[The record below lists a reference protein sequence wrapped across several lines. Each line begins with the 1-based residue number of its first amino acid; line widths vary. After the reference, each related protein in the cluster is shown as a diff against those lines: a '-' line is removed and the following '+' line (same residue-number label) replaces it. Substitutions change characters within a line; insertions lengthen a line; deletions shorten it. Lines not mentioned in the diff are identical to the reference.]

1 MAKKYTI
8 EFTRNAVYQE
18 TGYVLIDASSKAEAR
33 EIAKEMLENGGDVMD
48 YEGDVSDLDFV
59 PEQLLESPQVKI
71 HSIEVDDIISGDDE
85 PDEEYDECED
95 EEDF

>member
-18 TGYVLIDASSKAEAR
+18 TGYMLIDASSKAEAR
-33 EIAKEMLENGGDVMD
+33 EIAKEVLENGGGIMD

-59 PEQLLESPQVKI
+59 PEQPLESPQVKI
-71 HSIEVDDIISGDDE
+71 HSIEVDDIVSGDDE
-85 PDEEYDECED
+85 SDEEYDEYED